1 MTFPTL
7 NLTLSRRRYEEMV
20 VNNEFLPTGLT
31 AEQQRLRGLLLA
43 EIPFYKDGRDKKLGA
58 GLYDI
63 EVGNILYRILASEG
77 MSLRTAADDGFW
89 RFLSLK
95 LVPDLVKSRWE
106 NGSAVRYWQGRS
118 RIWLRA
124 TWWTVH
130 LTWQGTEEATKAVLK
145 TVTTDTVVQL
155 VERPG
160 RSGFRVELTRSLFM
174 ERYLRKPSQDQFRA
188 VMKLNTAKV
197 LVVEPSC
204 CEGGLEGYAKALFNE
219 AGCLDT
225 RLQLK
230 TEK

>member
-1 MTFPTL
+1 MTSPTL
-7 NLTLSRRRYEEMV
+7 NLTLSRRRYEEMEA
-20 VNNEFLPTGLT
+20 NNEFLPTGLT
-31 AEQQRLRGLLLA
+31 TEQQRLRELILA
-43 EIPFYKDGRDKKLGA
+43 EIPLYKDGSDKQLGA

-63 EVGNILYRILASEG
+63 EVGNTLYRILAAEG
-77 MSLRTAADDGFW
+77 MDLRTAADDGFW

-95 LVPDLVKSRWE
+95 LLPDLVKSRWE
-106 NGSAVRYWQGRS
+106 KGTAVRFWKGRS

-130 LTWQGTEEATKAVLK
+130 LTWQGTEEATKSILK

-160 RSGFRVELTRSLFM
+160 RAGFRIELTRSLFM
-174 ERYLRKPSQDQFRA
+174 ERKLRKPSQDQFRA

-204 CEGGLEGYAKALFNE
+204 CEGGYEGYAKALFNE
-219 AGCLDT
+219 AGCLDF
-225 RLQLK
+225 RIQPR